1 MAATT
6 TRKKKGRARSGGP
19 RQREEAAPRPEGEV
33 IERDWKRGR
42 GFALRFRAYGERR
55 YLTLGFEEDGWDW
68 EKADEELQNVLAD
81 VRRGIWVPP
90 QKKKGRRSDGGDAE
104 PGALPLFGP
113 FATDLVDKRK
123 GQVSESTTRGEK
135 WALGHLLPY
144 FGEWPLAEID
154 VEAVDDY
161 RLAKVRE
168 SEDRARAIERGRP
181 RRNAWGH
188 VLRPLAPFTINQ
200 TIRYL
205 RYFLATALEYDHVE
219 RNVAAGRRRL
229 LREKKKPPVYLDSAT
244 HIEVLLEAA
253 AQLDRE
259 SRYHCS
265 EREAIIATLI
275 FAGPRAHEV
284 NWMLERDIDLANGR
298 IFIGRSKT
306 SAGLREISMMA
317 ILRDI
322 LGSHKARGG
331 GGEHDDYAFP
341 TEGGGRRDNSGLGML
356 LKAVFARA
364 EELLR
369 DRGQQPLPRG
379 LSPHRL
385 RHTFGSILVA
395 LGEDPISVMAQLG
408 HTDPSFTMR
417 VYTHLMR
424 RSSEERTRLKALARG
439 DRVVAIEAPA
449 PQPLGSATYE
459 LPILCVLEERGGHAT
474 RKEVMA
480 AVEKA
485 LAERTTAADLERLPS
500 GEVRWTTHFGK
511 AQARLARRGL
521 LFAGMPRGVMELTEL
536 GRAEARRS
544 LGQKRARESSESSA
558 PTELEAVG

>member
-1 MAATT
+1 MPTT
-6 TRKKKGRARSGGP
+6 KTRKKRRSRSSGKGR
-19 RQREEAAPRPEGEV
+19 REETARRPEGEV

-55 YLTLGFEEDGWDW
+55 YLTLGFEADGWTWD
-68 EKADEELQNVLAD
+68 KADEELQNILAD
-81 VRRGIWVPP
+81 IRRGIWVPP
-90 QKKKGRRSDGGDAE
+90 QKRKARRGGGAE
-104 PGALPLFGP
+104 ETEHLPLFGP
-113 FATDLVDKRK
+113 FATDLVAKRK
-123 GQVSESTTRGEK
+123 GQVSESTTEGEE
-135 WALGHLLPY
+135 WALGHLMPY
-144 FGEWPLAEID
+144 FGEWPLVEID

-161 RLAKVRE
+161 RLSKVRE

-181 RRNAWGH
+181 RLNAWGQA
-188 VLRPLAPFTINQ
+188 LRPLAPFTINQ

-205 RYFLATALEYDHVE
+205 RHFLATALEYDHVE

-229 LREKKKPPVYLDSAT
+229 LREKKKPPVYLDSAA

-253 AQLDRE
+253 AQLDRD
-259 SRYHCS
+259 SRYRCS
-265 EREAIIATLI
+265 DREAIVATLI

-322 LGSHKARGG
+322 LGSHEAREG
-331 GGEHDDYAFP
+331 GGEPDDRAFP
-341 TEGGGRRDNSGLGML
+341 TEGGGRRDNTGLGML
-356 LKAVFARA
+356 LKAVFERA

-369 DRGQQPLPRG
+369 DRSQQPLPRG
-379 LSPHRL
+379 LSPHKL

-408 HTDPSFTMR
+408 HTDPTFTMR

-424 RSSEERTRLKALARG
+424 RSPEERARLKALARG
-439 DRVVAIEAPA
+439 DRVVAIETSAPE
-449 PQPLGSATYE
+449 PLGSSAYE
-459 LPILCVLEERGGHAT
+459 LPILRALEERVGHAS
-474 RKEVMA
+474 RKQVMA
-480 AVEKA
+480 AVEEA
-485 LAERTTAADLERLPS
+485 LAARFTAADLERLPS

-511 AQARLARRGL
+511 AKARLAKRGL
-521 LFAGMPRGVMELTEL
+521 LFTGTPRGVMELTEL
-536 GRAEARRS
+536 GHAAARR
-544 LGQKRARESSESSA
+544 GGRKRARARGDSE
-558 PTELEAVG
+558 PTAARELEAVA